1 MKPYLLILMRN
12 DLDSMSAGRAAAM
25 ASHATS
31 AFTVRAEQ
39 AVFHPMDA
47 IQSEDSVVRSLLMGT
62 PGQTYIDWRQETPQ
76 FFGTAIVVGVTGHE
90 LRYYHEMAKAFDYM
104 TEIINDPT
112 YGVKDGNVTHF
123 LPLDTCGY
131 VFVNKE
137 SMFLSWSK
145 KLPLF

>member
-12 DLDSMSAGRAAAM
+12 DLDSMSTGRAAAM

-39 AVFHPMDA
+39 ALFRPIRDEDGEVHGRIMD
-47 IQSEDSVVRSLLMGT
+47 V

-76 FFGTAIVVGVTGHE
+76 FFGTAIVVGVTGSE
-90 LRYYHEMAKAFDYM
+90 LKYYHDMAKAFGYQ
-104 TEIINDPT
+104 TEIVNDPT
-112 YGVKDGNVTHF
+112 YAVRDGSVTH
-123 LPLDTCGY
+123 LVPLDTCGY

-137 SMFLSWSK
+137 SVFLSWSK